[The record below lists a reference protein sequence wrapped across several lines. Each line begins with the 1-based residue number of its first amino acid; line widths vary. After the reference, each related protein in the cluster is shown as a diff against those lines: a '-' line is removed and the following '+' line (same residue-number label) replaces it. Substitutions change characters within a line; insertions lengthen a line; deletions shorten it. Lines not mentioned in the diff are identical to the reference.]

1 MLNFYRAISLLII
14 STLFVS
20 CANIADLEEPEER
33 REQLIS
39 ASHMAAN
46 ELLRHSKGKILPE
59 DTLLASTFVDVNN
72 LAKSSQL
79 GRTVTELV
87 VSKLTQKGYTVKEI
101 KLRKGGGFKVRRNGE
116 FVLSRQIQEIS
127 RDFKARFVL
136 TGTYSTSIDFVFLT
150 VRIVRIIDNTI
161 ISSHDFA
168 IDMDKNVNYLVNIQ
182 NQN

>member
-1 MLNFYRAISLLII
+1 MAE
-14 STLFVS
+14 
-20 CANIADLEEPEER
+20 LEKSEGSN
-33 REQLIS
+33 EQLIT
-39 ASHMAAN
+39 ASHKAAN
-46 ELLRHSKGKILPE
+46 ELIRHSKNKILPE
-59 DTLLASTFVDVNN
+59 DILLASTFVDVNN

-87 VSKLTQKGYTVKEI
+87 VSGLTQKGYTVKEI
-101 KLRKGGGFKVRRNGE
+101 KLRKDGGFKVRKNGE
-116 FVLSRQIQEIS
+116 FVLSRQVHEIS

-136 TGTYSTSIDFVFLT
+136 TGTYSTSIDFVFMT

-182 NQN
+182 NKN